1 MQNQRRA
8 TLVRDR
14 TLVSQQVVDAP
25 LRRVIFKI
33 HVWVGLAAGLLIVLL
48 GISGSALVFRADIER
63 WLVSDWLTVPIQ
75 SARYNLDDAVSRALR
90 DHPER
95 ELSKVLVPAAADESI
110 EVVLQLRNPP
120 TLKAADLISIYVDPY
135 KLEILGERRR
145 ASGVIWCL
153 QDFHYALFAGELG
166 LKINGVAA
174 LALLILALSGPVL
187 WWPGPGRWRYALHIT
202 RGPRAARWRNLHG
215 LIGIV
220 SWVAIALITLTA
232 LYFAFRGTA
241 TAALTLASGAATVVP
256 PAVLQDAATDP
267 SRSAPLALAPLT
279 TLVRAAREA
288 EPTARFDE
296 LRPARTPQRPASLS
310 FRLPGDTVPGRHR
323 MFLDPTTGAVLRV
336 DRFNSLDAGGQ
347 LFANMAP
354 WHFGRFGGRLSQWLW
369 FVVGLVPAMLLGSGL
384 WLWIRKRRNR
394 IVNTPTPSSAAHQ

>member
-1 MQNQRRA
+1 MQSQRRA
-8 TLVRDR
+8 TRARDKAA
-14 TLVSQQVVDAP
+14 VSQQVTGAP
-25 LRRVIFKI
+25 IRRVIFRI
-33 HVWVGLAAGLLIVLL
+33 HVWVGLSAGLLIVLL

-75 SARYNLDDAVSRALR
+75 SARYSLDDAVTRALR

-95 ELSKVLVPAAADESI
+95 ELSKVLVPAAANESI

-145 ASGVIWCL
+145 ASGVMWWL

-166 LKINGVAA
+166 LKVNGVAA

-187 WWPGPGRWRYALHIT
+187 WWPSAGRWRSALQIN
-202 RGPRAARWRNLHG
+202 RGPLATRWRNLHG
-215 LIGIV
+215 LIGVV

-232 LYFAFRGTA
+232 LYFAFRGAA

-256 PAVLQDAATDP
+256 PAVTQGAATDAN
-267 SRSAPLALAPLT
+267 RSAALTTLAPLT
-279 TLVRAAREA
+279 ALVRAAREA

-310 FRLPGDTVPGRHR
+310 FRLPGDTVFGRHR
-323 MFLDPTTGAVLRV
+323 MFLDPATAAVLRV
-336 DRFNSLDAGGQ
+336 DRFESLDAGGR

-354 WHFGRFGGRLSQWLW
+354 WHFGSFGGRLSQWLW
-369 FVVGLVPAMLLGSGL
+369 FVLGFVPAMLLGSGV

-394 IVNTPTPSSAAHQ
+394 IH